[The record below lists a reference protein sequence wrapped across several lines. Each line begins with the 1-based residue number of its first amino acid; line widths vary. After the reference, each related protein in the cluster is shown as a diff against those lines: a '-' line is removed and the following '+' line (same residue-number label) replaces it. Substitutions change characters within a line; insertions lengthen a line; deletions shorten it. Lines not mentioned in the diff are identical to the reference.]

1 LFTDHFQI
9 FKSSHFQIGNLIFAV
24 MDGQSLFKHETPLQ
38 LRFADLDALNHV
50 NNANYLT
57 YMELARILYLEQ
69 VLDMKMDE
77 RYSVILA
84 KATVEY
90 RRPIH
95 LGDDVKVYTRC
106 SRIGNKSFDLEYELR
121 KTEPNGNK
129 TVMAVGHTVMVAYD
143 YDTSLPISVPDAW
156 RQHLVVFDSPSSVDK

>member
-1 LFTDHFQI
+1 
-9 FKSSHFQIGNLIFAV
+9 
-24 MDGQSLFKHETPLQ
+24 MDGQSLFRHSTPLQ
-38 LRFADLDALNHV
+38 IRFADLDSLNHV

-57 YMELARILYLEQ
+57 YMELARIFYLEE
-69 VLDMKMDE
+69 VLAMKMNE

-95 LGDDVKVYTRC
+95 LGDDIRVYTRC
-106 SRIGNKSFDLEYELR
+106 SRIGTKSFDLEYELR
-121 KTEPNGNK
+121 KTDASGNQ

-143 YDTSLPISVPDAW
+143 YESNLPVAVPDSW
-156 RQHLVVFDSPSSVDK
+156 RQNLVIFDSPTSVDK

>member
-1 LFTDHFQI
+1 
-9 FKSSHFQIGNLIFAV
+9 
-24 MDGQSLFKHETPLQ
+24 
-38 LRFADLDALNHV
+38 
-50 NNANYLT
+50 
-57 YMELARILYLEQ
+57 MELARILYLEQ
-69 VLDMKMDE
+69 VLAMKMDE

-121 KTEPNGNK
+121 KTEPNGNQ

-143 YDTSLPISVPDAW
+143 YDTKLPITLPDAW
-156 RQHLVVFDSPSSVDK
+156 RQNLVVFDSPSSVDK

>member
-1 LFTDHFQI
+1 MDT
-9 FKSSHFQIGNLIFAV
+9 SSTFR
-24 MDGQSLFKHETPLQ
+24 HETPLQ

-57 YMELARILYLEQ
+57 YLELARIHYLEQ
-69 VLDMKMDE
+69 VLQMKMDE

-84 KATVEY
+84 KATVEF

-95 LGDDVKVYTRC
+95 LGDDIKVYTRC

-121 KTEPNGNK
+121 KTEPTGQ
-129 TVMAVGHTVMVAYD
+129 TLMAVGHTVMVAFD
-143 YDTSLPISVPDAW
+143 YETNLPVTVPDAW
-156 RQHLVVFDSPSSVDK
+156 RQKLVVYDSPSSVDK

>member
-1 LFTDHFQI
+1 MDNPLLFR
-9 FKSSHFQIGNLIFAV
+9 
-24 MDGQSLFKHETPLQ
+24 HETPVQ
-38 LRFADLDALNHV
+38 LRFADLDSLNHV

-57 YMELARILYLEQ
+57 YLELARIVYLEQ
-69 VLDMKMDE
+69 VLAMKMDE

-95 LGDDVKVYTRC
+95 LGDDIKVYTRC

-121 KTEPNGNK
+121 KTESTGQ
-129 TVMAVGHTVMVAYD
+129 VLMAVGHTVMVAYD
-143 YDTSLPISVPDAW
+143 YDTKLPVALPDAW
-156 RQHLVVFDSPSSVDK
+156 RQKLIVFDNPSSVDK